1 MEPGAER
8 VRFGSEADFRDDVA
22 AAYEAVGGMLR
33 ELLPNAC
40 LNHVGSTAV
49 PGSVTKGDLDICV
62 LVSGETFAAADA
74 ALAAAMARNEGSDRS
89 PTFSAFS
96 TAACGVDVGV
106 QLVVE
111 GSPDD
116 MFVAWRDLMRARPD
130 LREQY
135 DALKRR
141 FEGAAMD
148 DYRAAKS
155 AFIERHLRA

>member
-1 MEPGAER
+1 MIERVHFGAE
-8 VRFGSEADFRDDVA
+8 ADCREDVA
-22 AAYEAVGGMLR
+22 AAYEVVGGMLR
-33 ELLPNAC
+33 ELLPHAC

-49 PGSVTKGDLDICV
+49 PGSLTKGDLDICV
-62 LVSGETFAAADA
+62 LVSEAAFAAADA
-74 ALAAAMARNEGSDRS
+74 ALAGVLARNDGSDRT

-96 TAACGVDVGV
+96 TAACGVEVGV
-106 QLVVE
+106 QLAVE
-111 GSPDD
+111 GSADD

-155 AFIERHLRA
+155 AFIERHLRG